1 MLDKTH
7 EKVETYYIIRFIN
20 TQRKL
25 LVKILKFVT
34 FILLL
39 TFFGGCGKN
48 SKINYI
54 ATVTELTGTVN
65 YKNNADDSY
74 RKVSKNEKL
83 KNGSIIK
90 TSNDGKANINIQKQL
105 TDIEIETMHGV
116 TAILGTRFLIETDSE
131 KFVLIVDK
139 GKVRFTRK
147 YDGEKIELGS
157 GQMIEFTARS
167 STTNKLEAKTID
179 PYTRE
184 KLFGGNSKLYLN
196 F

>member
-1 MLDKTH
+1 
-7 EKVETYYIIRFIN
+7 
-20 TQRKL
+20 
-25 LVKILKFVT
+25 
-34 FILLL
+34 
-39 TFFGGCGKN
+39 
-48 SKINYI
+48 
-54 ATVTELTGTVN
+54 
-65 YKNNADDSY
+65 
-74 RKVSKNEKL
+74 
-83 KNGSIIK
+83 
-90 TSNDGKANINIQKQL
+90 
-105 TDIEIETMHGV
+105 MHGV